1 MTHLVAGGL
10 NPPVHTA
17 DTRPVTG
24 QLIVPYMVLW
34 AALMRGLLV
43 RAQIAPPL
51 CARCGLKLER
61 SQLGE
66 SICRCH

>member
-10 NPPVHTA
+10 NLPRRAA

-24 QLIVPYMVLW
+24 QLVVPYLVLW
-34 AALMRGLLV
+34 AALMRALLV

-51 CARCGLKLER
+51 CGRCGLKLER